1 MSQQN
6 SQNQSQTKDADAWWY
21 EDGPIPGLNA
31 PEEPPQPM
39 VVRGAVQQAALSHR
53 SEYAELAELA
63 QSVGPRDPKQMLQ
76 DAKRVGAL
84 LGARAYYDFPAGGG
98 RVTGPSIDLMD
109 ALAVVWGRLLQS
121 VSIVSETNERVH
133 LRGRVLDLFAVT
145 AVERDYISAIAPAP
159 GGFAKKPDQA
169 DRWRVMQL
177 QSASSKAVRG
187 ALEHALPAWLVDA
200 ALEAARS
207 AASQKA
213 TGGRPL
219 PEARAKAVE
228 SLGRYGLSRTDLE
241 AHVGQ
246 PLDLWA
252 VDELDM
258 LRTLARDLAEGRVAV
273 EQFRAGLALKSA
285 TAKPSPSTGDDR
297 LASLGLGKPAAAP
310 SQSSPTPPP
319 PSPDPAPSR
328 QESASQSGAS
338 GGGQTQAAPPKP
350 EDPERRAALDRL
362 TALRKSNEDVVARI
376 ARQHGLT
383 APGRSTTAKVLEVIR
398 DVEGELRSA
407 GAQDPAPAG
416 PPITEETQTAI
427 GEWCLS
433 LEEQGK
439 GDAVSAAFNAAGL
452 DAEQGPETEEQG
464 LALLAEL
471 KKAGS

>member
-1 MSQQN
+1 MSQQK
-6 SQNQSQTKDADAWWY
+6 SQNQQTKDADAWWY
-21 EDGPIPGLNA
+21 EDGPIPGLNV

-39 VVRGAVQQAALSHR
+39 VVRGAVQQAAIAHR

-63 QSVGPRDPKQMLQ
+63 QSVGPRDTKQMLQ

-84 LGARAYYDFPAGGG
+84 LGSRAYYDFPAGGG

-133 LRGRVLDLFAVT
+133 LRGRVLDLYAVT
-145 AVERDYISAIAPAP
+145 AVERDYVSAIAPAP
-159 GGFAKKPDQA
+159 GKFAQKPDQA

-200 ALEAARS
+200 ALESARS

-219 PEARAKAVE
+219 PEARANAVE
-228 SLGRYGLSRTDLE
+228 SLSRRGLSRAELE
-241 AHVGQ
+241 AFTGQ
-246 PLDLWA
+246 PIDLWA
-252 VDELDM
+252 VDELDA
-258 LRTLARDLAEGRVAV
+258 LRTLARDLSEGRVAI
-273 EQFRAGLALKSA
+273 EQVRAELALKNA
-285 TAKPSPSTGDDR
+285 TAKPSTTGPGDDR
-297 LASLGLGKPAAAP
+297 MASLGLSSAP
-310 SQSSPTPPP
+310 KPPP
-319 PSPDPAPSR
+319 PSPEPS
-328 QESASQSGAS
+328 QPSQASSTSQPGAS
-338 GGGQTQAAPPKP
+338 GGGKAPDPKP

-362 TALRKSNEDVVARI
+362 AALRKSNEDVVSRV

-398 DVEGELRSA
+398 DVEGELRAA
-407 GAQDPAPAG
+407 GAQDPEPSAPA
-416 PPITEETQTAI
+416 PITDETQAAI

-433 LEEQGK
+433 LEDQGK
-439 GDAVSAAFNAAGL
+439 GDAVSAAFNAVGL

-471 KKAGS
+471 KKAGA